1 MSSASELNELIRGRF
16 AALVGIDFVSVAP
29 DLVVSRLVL
38 QKQLSNTK
46 GSVHAGV
53 LVTMADTTCGAG
65 CIAALPERAEG
76 FVTLEVKANFVA
88 GVAEGV
94 LRCTARPRH
103 CGRSTQLWDAVVV
116 SEDSGRELAFFSC
129 TELILYGNTK
139 SE

>member
-1 MSSASELNELIRGRF
+1 MTSASELNELIRGRF
-16 AALVGIDFVSVAP
+16 AGVMGLDFVSVAP
-29 DLVVSRLVL
+29 ELVVSRLAL
-38 QKQLSNTK
+38 KKELSNTR

-65 CIAALPERAEG
+65 SIASLPEDAKG

-88 GVAEGV
+88 AVSVGV

-103 CGRSTQLWDAVVV
+103 CGRSTQLWDAVVECEE
-116 SEDSGRELAFFSC
+116 SDQKLAFFSC
-129 TELILYGNTK
+129 TQLILYDNTN